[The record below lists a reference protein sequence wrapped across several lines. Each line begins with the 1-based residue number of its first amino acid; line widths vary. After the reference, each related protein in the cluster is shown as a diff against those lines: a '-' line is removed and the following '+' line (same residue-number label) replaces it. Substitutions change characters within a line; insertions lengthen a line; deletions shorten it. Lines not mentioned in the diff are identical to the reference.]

1 MEYTEE
7 FLKKMIQVGTLGY
20 PLSKVANVLEVDD
33 FEVFKK
39 DFYDQ
44 NHTINLNYNK
54 GLDKADLIID
64 SKLFELAKNG
74 DLKALEKYE
83 RRKIEY
89 QERYQDEF
97 KKRKRK

>member
-1 MEYTEE
+1 MKYTEE

-20 PLSKVANVLEVDD
+20 PLSKVVNVLEVDD

-39 DFYDQ
+39 DFYDE
-44 NHTINLNYNK
+44 NHIINLNYNK

-64 SKLFELAKNG
+64 SKLFDLAKSG